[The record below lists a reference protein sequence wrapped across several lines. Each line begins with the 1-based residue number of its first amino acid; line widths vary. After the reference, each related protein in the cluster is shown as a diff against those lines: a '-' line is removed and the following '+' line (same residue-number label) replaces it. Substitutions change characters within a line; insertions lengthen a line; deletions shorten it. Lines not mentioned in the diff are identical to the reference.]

1 MNWYHHPSAIDQ
13 LASAYVLGTLQ
24 GRARRRFEAVLHS
37 AHPQRTVLAH
47 AVQRW
52 TERLGPMLT
61 TLPPMQPSAPLWG
74 SIAKR
79 AGIAGAG
86 IADKSAT
93 LVSASQAV
101 GRWWQRWLA
110 PIPAGALAMGL
121 VLGTLVP
128 ALWHM
133 QHDGQQENQTDT
145 LLPQS
150 YVGVL
155 ATPQGKP
162 GLIVSSLRQGMAV
175 DVKQVTATDVPAG
188 STLYLWRIDAAGAVS
203 PIGPLPSGKYV
214 RAALSEPAEKVFFT
228 AVELAVS
235 IEPVGTSPSV
245 PGQAFV
251 YRGLCGKLWKVKES

>member
-1 MNWYHHPSAIDQ
+1 MNWYHHPSAVDQ

-24 GRARRRFEAVLHS
+24 GRARRRFETVLHS
-37 AHPQRTVLAH
+37 QPQRALVTD

-61 TLPPMQPSAPLWG
+61 TLPPMQPSAALWS

-79 AGIAGAG
+79 AGIAGVG
-86 IADKSAT
+86 IADKSPISI
-93 LVSASQAV
+93 SASQAV

-133 QHDGQQENQTDT
+133 QQDSQTET

-162 GLIVSSLRQGMAV
+162 GLIVSSLRHGLSV
-175 DVKQVTATDVPAG
+175 DVKQVTPVDVPPG
-188 STLYLWRIDAAGAVS
+188 NTLYLWRIDAAGVIS
-203 PIGPLPSGKYV
+203 PVGPLANGKFV
-214 RAALSEPAEKVFFT
+214 RMALSEPAEKVFFT

-235 IEPVGTSPSV
+235 LESVGTSPSA

-251 YRGLCGKLWKVKES
+251 YRGLCGKLWKPKAS

>member
-1 MNWYHHPSAIDQ
+1 MNWYHHPRAVDQ

-24 GRARRRFEAVLHS
+24 GRARRRFESVLHS
-37 AHPQRTVLAH
+37 AHPQRAVLAH
-47 AVQRW
+47 AVQGW
-52 TERLGPMLT
+52 TVRLGPMLT
-61 TLPPMQPSAPLWG
+61 TLPPMQPSAALWS

-79 AGIAGAG
+79 AGIADAG
-86 IADKSAT
+86 MADKSAT
-93 LVSASQAV
+93 SGSASQAV

-128 ALWHM
+128 ALWQM
-133 QHDGQQENQTDT
+133 QQESQQDT

-162 GLIVSSLRQGMAV
+162 GLIVSSLRHGLAV

-188 STLYLWRIDAAGAVS
+188 STLYLWRIDKDGAVS

-214 RAALSEPAEKVFFT
+214 RMALGEPAEKVFFT

-235 IEPVGTSPSV
+235 IEPVGTSPST
-245 PGQAFV
+245 PAQAFV